1 MMLINMMK
9 DHKELVGSIEE
20 DNYRILME
28 ILNSNNY
35 NNYTHNYNTL
45 NKYDEISLYI
55 LKLFKIVTTDQ

>member
-35 NNYTHNYNTL
+35 NNYTHN
-45 NKYDEISLYI
+45 
-55 LKLFKIVTTDQ
+55 